1 LQPGARLGP
10 YEIVALLGA
19 GGMGEVYRAKDAR
32 LGRDVA
38 IKVLPAEFAADPDRL
53 RRFEQEAKA
62 VAALNH
68 PNILAIFDV
77 GVGAGLAPARE
88 GARPSPTNEEEASLP
103 YLVTELLEGESLRDR
118 LRTGGLTVR
127 KAVETAVQIAQG
139 LAAAHEKG
147 IIHRDLKPENLFVT
161 SDGHVK
167 ILDFGL
173 AKLRPERKV
182 TAGEPAP
189 TVVGGTEPGFVMGT
203 AAYMSPEQVRGA
215 PVDRRS
221 DIFSLGVVLY
231 ELVSGANGFHRDS
244 AVETMNA
251 ILKDELPDLA
261 TLDPKVPPSLARV
274 VQHCLEKH
282 PGDRFQSA
290 RDLGFDLEALIGSG
304 PDRSA
309 RTSAGGR
316 ATSRHGGGAIA
327 SIGIA
332 AAILAAGF
340 FLAGRL
346 TEPRPEP
353 PTFTRLTFQRG
364 SIGNARFTPDGKGVL
379 YSAAWDG
386 GPPEVFETR
395 TDLSTTR
402 ALGLP
407 GVSLQS
413 VSRTGQFALRRLAE
427 AWAWGYGPLAV
438 VPGSGS
444 APRDLLEDVSCADW
458 SPDGSTLAVV
468 RRIGGEDRLE
478 MPPGHVLVKTSGWFA
493 DVRVSPDG
501 RHIAFTEHAVT
512 FDSRGSVAVVEAAG
526 RKTTLTSE
534 FANVVGL
541 AWSPNGRGIW
551 FSAVATGNRQSL
563 FAVTLEGRV
572 RSVARFPSGVV
583 LYDVAPDGR
592 VLLASEREQTGIRG
606 RPPAADKERELG
618 WLDFPWPRALSA
630 GGTMLLLDDMGET
643 AAGTYT
649 VYLRGMDGSPPV
661 RLGEGAGC
669 ALSPDGRWALA
680 IRYGPPH
687 RLVLMPTGSGETVA
701 LPPGPVETYQSAGW
715 LSDGRRI
722 VFVGAE
728 RGRPQR
734 TWVQELPGGP
744 PSAVTP
750 EGAVGVTT
758 SPDGGW
764 LAAVTQ
770 DFTLMLFP
778 LQGGEPKPL
787 ATLAFREKVSQWSAD
802 GGTLFVS
809 HGGNH
814 LDVFCID
821 VQSRERKLW
830 KTFEV
835 PDPAGVR
842 VFDFVVTRDARGYA
856 YGYMRILDELYL
868 VEGLK

>member
-1 LQPGARLGP
+1 MSAILKEEPPEPASIAPMTPLP
-10 YEIVALLGA
+10 LS
-19 GGMGEVYRAKDAR
+19 RAILHCLEKR
-32 LGRDVA
+32 PEERFQSVRDVVFDLEGMTGA
-38 IKVLPAEFAADPDRL
+38 SAAPTAVVGGGAL
-53 RRFEQEAKA
+53 ISRRHSAMAF
-62 VAALNH
+62 
-68 PNILAIFDV
+68 
-77 GVGAGLAPARE
+77 VGAGLA
-88 GARPSPTNEEEASLP
+88 
-103 YLVTELLEGESLRDR
+103 
-118 LRTGGLTVR
+118 
-127 KAVETAVQIAQG
+127 
-139 LAAAHEKG
+139 AA
-147 IIHRDLKPENLFVT
+147 L
-161 SDGHVK
+161 
-167 ILDFGL
+167 
-173 AKLRPERKV
+173 
-182 TAGEPAP
+182 
-189 TVVGGTEPGFVMGT
+189 
-203 AAYMSPEQVRGA
+203 
-215 PVDRRS
+215 
-221 DIFSLGVVLY
+221 
-231 ELVSGANGFHRDS
+231 
-244 AVETMNA
+244 
-251 ILKDELPDLA
+251 
-261 TLDPKVPPSLARV
+261 
-274 VQHCLEKH
+274 
-282 PGDRFQSA
+282 
-290 RDLGFDLEALIGSG
+290 
-304 PDRSA
+304 
-309 RTSAGGR
+309 
-316 ATSRHGGGAIA
+316 
-327 SIGIA
+327 
-332 AAILAAGF
+332 LAAGF
-340 FLAGRL
+340 FFAGRL
-346 TEPRPEP
+346 TERRPES
-353 PTFTRLTFQRG
+353 PTFTRMTFQRG
-364 SIGNARFTPDGKGVL
+364 SIGNARFTPDGKSVL
-379 YSAAWDG
+379 YGAAWDG
-386 GPPEVFETR
+386 RPPDVFETR
-395 TDLSTTR
+395 TDFSTAR
-402 ALGLP
+402 SLGLA
-407 GVSLQS
+407 GNSLQC

-541 AWSPNGRGIW
+541 AWSPNGREIW

-563 FAVTLEGRV
+563 FAVTLEGGV
-572 RSVARFPSGVV
+572 RSVARFPSGIV

-618 WLDFPWPRALSA
+618 WLDFSWPRALSA
-630 GGTMLLLDDMGET
+630 GGTMLLLDEMGET
-643 AAGTYT
+643 AARTYT
-649 VYLRGMDGSPPV
+649 VFLRSMDGSPPV
-661 RLGEGAGC
+661 RLGDGSGC
-669 ALSPDGRWALA
+669 ALSPDGRWALV
-680 IRYGPPH
+680 IQYGPPH
-687 RLVLMPTGSGETVA
+687 RLVLIPTGSGDTLS
-701 LPPGPVETYQSAGW
+701 LPLGQVETYQTASW

-758 SPDGGW
+758 SPDGRW

-770 DFTLMLFP
+770 DLTLMLFP

-842 VFDFVVTRDARGYA
+842 VFDFVVTRDAGGYA

-868 VEGLK
+868 VEGLR